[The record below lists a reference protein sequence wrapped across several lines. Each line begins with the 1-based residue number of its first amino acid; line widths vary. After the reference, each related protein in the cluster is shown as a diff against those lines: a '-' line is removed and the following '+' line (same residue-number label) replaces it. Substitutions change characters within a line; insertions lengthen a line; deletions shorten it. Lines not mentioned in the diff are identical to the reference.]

1 MFFRPYEPD
10 SEPEEPLVEWPVPE
24 TDFATFGEPS
34 EQGWM
39 CGTVSGQ
46 ALSALLLPAVRE
58 ANQLTPWV
66 SGGERYRILFRPLLP
81 DELGC

>member
-1 MFFRPYEPD
+1 
-10 SEPEEPLVEWPVPE
+10 
-24 TDFATFGEPS
+24 
-34 EQGWM
+34 M